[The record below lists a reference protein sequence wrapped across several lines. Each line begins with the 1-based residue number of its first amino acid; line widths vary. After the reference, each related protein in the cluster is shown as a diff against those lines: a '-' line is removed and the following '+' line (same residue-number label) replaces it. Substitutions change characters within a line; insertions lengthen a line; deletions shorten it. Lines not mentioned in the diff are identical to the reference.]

1 MIARVGKAE
10 ENKKKKREALLRTAF
25 DLFTSQGFSKTTV
38 ANIAENAGVAKGT
51 FYLYFKDKY
60 DLRDKLVRHEAS
72 EILKRAFDALQ
83 ATGLRTFEEKMLFMT
98 GNVISQLTENKLVLK
113 FISRNLSWGMLKHDV
128 SDLTP
133 FDGEDLDVEQIY
145 IQELKKS
152 DVKAGHHEEPGG
164 SGKFCGRII
173 KIQERHS
180 ARRAVPFSLPILCSV
195 LFRGFPSG
203 LSGRYVRIRLS
214 ISIYLGRRII
224 LERSGRC

>member
-133 FDGEDLDVEQIY
+133 FGGEDLDVEQIY

-152 DVKAGHHEEPGG
+152 DVKYRNPEIMLYMIVDFVG
-164 SGKFCGRII
+164 STAYSSII
-173 KIQERHS
+173 ESDPLPVDQMRPYVLDAVQAIMKSQEVPENS
-180 ARRAVPFSLPILCSV
+180 AA
-195 LFRGFPSG
+195 
-203 LSGRYVRIRLS
+203 
-214 ISIYLGRRII
+214 
-224 LERSGRC
+224 E